1 LCKIDGL
8 NVHGAVNVLHVK
20 RNLGYKNIII
30 GRCLELSSMMM
41 ELLNIFRELLLL
53 TDGTLFIQHGTF
65 RLKSRKFCIV
75 FFCSMGF

>member
-1 LCKIDGL
+1 
-8 NVHGAVNVLHVK
+8 
-20 RNLGYKNIII
+20 
-30 GRCLELSSMMM
+30 MMM

-75 FFCSMGF
+75 FFIQWVSRIKLEYDRIRRTLAMKIIPK